1 MTVFAAEQW
10 ARYNPRMSENPKRRL
25 RFSLRTMLVLV
36 AILSV
41 PMAWVAYCK
50 NWIRERHAVLENSD
64 LLLLPFP
71 SLPGRWAGN
80 PIRLRRAAYG
90 CSESSERR

>member
-1 MTVFAAEQW
+1 
-10 ARYNPRMSENPKRRL
+10 
-25 RFSLRTMLVLV
+25 MLVLV

-41 PMAWVAYCK
+41 PLAWVAYSL

-71 SLPGRWAGN
+71 VTPWPLGWKPNPTPPG
-80 PIRLRRAAYG
+80 AAYG